1 MDAPAQHAG
10 TRRSAWIVL
19 AKLAVTAA
27 ILGVLLSR
35 ASLGDLALRLASV
48 GVQTVLVSIGIL
60 LLVVL
65 AIAVRWQIVLR
76 QFGAVA
82 SFGPVVR
89 FTLIGGFFNQV
100 LPSGMGGDAFRIWYA
115 RSFGLSTGRAL
126 ASVLVDRIFGLFA
139 IAAIIAGGVPFVLW
153 MNIPGPLMTAAA
165 IVVVLLLAGVALFLR
180 LDAAERPLAQL
191 LQRLAPAKVGA
202 LVLRGVAGAAWT
214 ARNSREMLQSW
225 PRGAVV
231 LLISI
236 GCQLLIGFVVFLLLR
251 SMGQSIALGPVLFLF
266 PFVQLLSLVPVS
278 FAGWGLRE
286 GAMVVAFR
294 LVGVPADAALSASI
308 LFGLCLLISS
318 LPGAV
323 LWLAYRRQ
331 LATP

>member
-1 MDAPAQHAG
+1 M
-10 TRRSAWIVL
+10 

-35 ASLGDLALRLASV
+35 ASPADLAQRLGSV
-48 GVQTVLVSIGIL
+48 SLQTVAASIGTL
-60 LLVVL
+60 LFVVL

-76 QFGAVA
+76 QFGAA
-82 SFGPVVR
+82 AALGPVVR

-126 ASVLVDRIFGLFA
+126 ASVFVDRIFGLFA
-139 IAAIIAGGVPFVLW
+139 IAAIIVAGVPFVLW

-165 IVVVLLLAGVALFLR
+165 VVVALLLAGIALFLC
-180 LDAAERPLAQL
+180 LDAAEQPLVRVV
-191 LQRLAPAKVGA
+191 QRLVPARACA
-202 LVLRGVAGAAWT
+202 LVLRGVAGAAWA
-214 ARNSREMLQSW
+214 ARNSREMLHAW

-236 GCQLLIGFVVFLLLR
+236 GCQMLVGFVVFLLLQ
-251 SMGQSIALGPVLFLF
+251 SMGQAIALGPVLFLF

-308 LFGLCLLISS
+308 LFGLCLLVSS

-323 LWLAYRRQ
+323 LWLAYRRRTV
-331 LATP
+331 TP